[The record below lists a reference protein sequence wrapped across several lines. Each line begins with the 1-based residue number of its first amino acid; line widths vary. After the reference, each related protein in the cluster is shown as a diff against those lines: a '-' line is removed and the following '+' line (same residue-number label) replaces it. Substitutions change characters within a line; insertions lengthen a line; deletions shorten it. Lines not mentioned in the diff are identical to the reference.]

1 MTKDEIGRVQALIHA
16 GKLAPARAFLY
27 SALTCDADD
36 WDALFNLGVLDY
48 LEGRFSQAAEAFQR
62 ASRLKDDVA
71 CLLYLAKC
79 LRMGGQLQ
87 QACAAYGHL
96 LNRFAHDRNLRREA
110 ETVLM
115 ETRSAE
121 TLQDR
126 FGQGEAL
133 HAALG
138 GSPIPQSVTVGFET
152 KVWEEDW
159 SLLLTEGRLERM
171 IELCDFPF
179 ADRAVII
186 NNVADSTAVRLAA
199 DALVAR
205 GVLTRW
211 ADVAAHAEAAL
222 SHMRL
227 SAATLEQGYV
237 YSIAEL
243 VGLLTARTDYLVHF
257 SGDSI
262 LQSAADWITPSIR
275 ALRADPAFAVA
286 NPIWGPSA
294 FGGPTGFADAA
305 GEAIAETPDFF
316 IGYGFSDQCYLV
328 DVGRFRGDIYRY
340 DHYTGDRYP
349 TYGGPLFEK
358 RVDAWMRTTGRLRLT
373 CKRASYLHQNI
384 RGNRLVE

>member
-1 MTKDEIGRVQALIHA
+1 MTNDEIGQAKALIHA
-16 GKLAPARAFLY
+16 GKPASARAILD
-27 SALTCDADD
+27 SALACDADD
-36 WDALFNLGVLDY
+36 WDALFHLGVLNY
-48 LEGRFSQAAEAFQR
+48 LEGCFSQAEQALQR
-62 ASRLKDDVA
+62 ASRLKDDVT

-96 LNRFAHDRNLRREA
+96 LSRFAHDRNLRREA

-121 TLQDR
+121 ALWDR
-126 FGQGEAL
+126 LGQGEAL
-133 HAALG
+133 HMALE
-138 GSPIPQSVTVGFET
+138 GSPIPQAVTVGFET

-159 SLLLTEGRLERM
+159 RLLLTGGRLERM
-171 IELCDFPF
+171 IDLCDFPF

-186 NNVADSTAVRLAA
+186 NNVANSGAVCHAA

-211 ADVAAHAEAAL
+211 VAVADQAEAAL
-222 SHMRL
+222 SYMRL
-227 SAATLEQGYV
+227 SATDLAQGYV

-243 VGLLTARTDYLVHF
+243 VGLFTACTDYLVHF

-262 LQSAADWITPSIR
+262 LQSAVDWITPSIR

-294 FGGPTGFADAA
+294 FGGPIGFTDASS
-305 GEAIAETPDFF
+305 EAIAETPDFF

-328 DVGRFRGDIYRY
+328 DVERFRGDIYRQE
-340 DHYTGDRYP
+340 HYAGDRYP
-349 TYGGPLFEK
+349 SYGGPLFEK

-373 CKRASYLHQNI
+373 CKRAAYLHQNI
-384 RGNRLVE
+384 RENRLVG